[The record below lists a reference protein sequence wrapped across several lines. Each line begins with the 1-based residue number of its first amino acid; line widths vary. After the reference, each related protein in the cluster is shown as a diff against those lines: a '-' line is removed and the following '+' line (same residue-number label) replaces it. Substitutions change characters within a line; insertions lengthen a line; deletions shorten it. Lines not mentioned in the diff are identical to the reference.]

1 MKKKLPELNLLGVIG
16 LLLVPILLLG
26 WLFFNESKKS
36 ITFAEQEL
44 RGIQFLE
51 KFMPIFNKIVAESPI
66 TAEDRTSLVNLKA
79 ELGQNLYVSFEL
91 DRVLTAISEDSIS
104 RTKAIE
110 NSRQL
115 IAKVADN
122 SNLILDPDLDTYY
135 LVDATVSRVPE
146 LLTLASDIT
155 ANLNL
160 QTHSNEAAQNFD
172 RNLLKVGQF
181 NAALKGLHQAMNSA
195 ILGNKDGN
203 LKFKIASENV
213 MFQTKA
219 SGFIQAL
226 DINAKDTLAPKIVE
240 ARAPAVFALFL
251 KNTTAFWHKSNVQ
264 LKIMVQSRMNEFAR
278 WLYLAIGISAL
289 LTMAALSMSI
299 AILKKLVHRLDDKI
313 IFLAHH
319 DPMTRLKN
327 RAAFN
332 AEAHEILDTACERGE
347 KVALHLIDL
356 DKFKSINDNFGHQT
370 GDHVL
375 KTLANRLVENC
386 RPNDLIGRL
395 GGDEFV
401 ILQRFVTN
409 PARAERLSNRLVT
422 AMRQPMTS
430 NNQPI
435 NISISVGV
443 AVSPS
448 HGKGVE
454 TLMAHADMAL
464 YAAKAAGRDQF
475 LIFNAALERDI
486 KSRRALEEEIKH
498 AAREE
503 LFTLNYQAQYN
514 SAGTEI
520 RGFEALLRLRGRDGV
535 VHSPASFIPVAE
547 QLGLITQIGA
557 WVIAQACQAATS
569 WPENITIAVNLSP
582 LQFAAGGIAQTI
594 AEVLKRTGLKPHRLE
609 VEITEGLLM
618 QNTEEVLA
626 ELKSIRA
633 LGVSIAMDDFG
644 AGYSS
649 LSYLWR
655 FPFNKIKIDR
665 SFVKALEKDD
675 LNAQN
680 VLRTIVVL
688 GHSLKMVV
696 TAEGVETVAQ
706 AEFIRELKCDQIQGF
721 LYSRPMPEHDLAG
734 LILKSFVKSSE
745 QKLQPEPK
753 LRLVQSGITNA

>member
-26 WLFFNESKKS
+26 WLFFNESNKS
-36 ITFAEQEL
+36 ITFAQQEL

-51 KFMPIFNKIVAESPI
+51 KFMPIFNKIAAERPI
-66 TAEDRTSLVNLKA
+66 TADDKASLVKLKA

-91 DRVLTAISEDSIS
+91 DRVLTAISEDSIN
-104 RTKAIE
+104 RMKAIDS
-110 NSRQL
+110 SRQL
-115 IAKVADN
+115 IASIADH
-122 SNLILDPDLDTYY
+122 SNLVLDPDLDTYY
-135 LVDATVSRVPE
+135 LVDATVLRVPE

-160 QTHSNEAAQNFD
+160 QTHSSEAAQNFD

-181 NAALKGLHQAMNSA
+181 NAALKGLHQSMNSA
-195 ILGNKDGN
+195 MLGNKDGN

-213 MFQTKA
+213 MYQNQA
-219 SGFIQAL
+219 NDFIRAL
-226 DINAKDTLAPKIVE
+226 DINAKDTLAPKLVE
-240 ARAPAVFALFL
+240 ARAPAEFSTFIN
-251 KNTTAFWHKSNVQ
+251 NTITFWHQSNVQ
-264 LKIMVQSRMNEFAR
+264 LKSMLQSRLDEFAR
-278 WLYLAIGISAL
+278 WLYMAIGISVL
-289 LTMAALSMSI
+289 LTLAALSMSI

-332 AEAHEILDTACERGE
+332 AEAHEILDAANERGE

-356 DKFKSINDNFGHQT
+356 DKFKSINDNYGHQT
-370 GDHVL
+370 GDLVL
-375 KTLANRLVENC
+375 KTLAARLLENS
-386 RPNDLIGRL
+386 RPADLIGRL

-401 ILQRFVTN
+401 ILQRHVTT
-409 PARAERLSNRLVT
+409 PEIAESLSNRLVM
-422 AMRQPMTS
+422 AMRQPMVG
-430 NNQPI
+430 NHQPI
-435 NISISVGV
+435 NFSISVGV
-443 AVSPS
+443 AVCPS

-475 LIFNAALERDI
+475 LIFNSVLEHDI
-486 KSRRALEEEIKH
+486 KTRRVLEEEVKH

-520 RGFEALLRLRGRDGV
+520 RGFEALLRLRGRDGAN
-535 VHSPASFIPVAE
+535 HSPTSFIPVAE
-547 QLGLITQIGA
+547 QLGLITRIGA
-557 WVIAQACQAATS
+557 WVIMQACQAATA

-582 LQFAAGGIAQTI
+582 LQFAAGGIAHTI
-594 AEVLKRTGLKPHRLE
+594 ADALEKTGLKPHRLE

-649 LSYLWR
+649 LSYLWC

-688 GHSLKMVV
+688 GHSLKMLV

-721 LYSRPMPEHDLAG
+721 LFSRPIPEHDLPA
-734 LILKSFVKSSE
+734 LILQSFLNSGE
-745 QKLQPEPK
+745 HKLHAEPK
-753 LRLVQSGITNA
+753 LRLVQ